1 MTLIFA
7 HRGASGQCPE
17 NTMIA
22 FKEAHKA
29 GADGIELDVQLTA
42 DGEVV
47 VIHDETIDR
56 TTNGKGFVQDYTL
69 NQIQTF
75 DASHTFKKWLK
86 KPRIP
91 TLIEVFD
98 WLSKNELLCNI
109 ELKNST
115 LSYPGL
121 EEKVI
126 SLIRQYK
133 YEYRV
138 IISSFNHYSLVYCHR
153 LAPDIETAPLYS
165 SSLYMPWVYAQSIHA
180 KAIHPKL
187 KVASNEIIQ
196 EAMESGIEVRPYTVN
211 RDRDMERLFTIGC
224 SAFITNFPDK
234 ACRIRERL
242 S

>member
-7 HRGASGQCPE
+7 HRGASGDCPE

-22 FKEAHKA
+22 FKEAHRA

-42 DGEVV
+42 DGEIV

-56 TTNGKGFVQDYTL
+56 TTNGKGFVQDFTTE
-69 NQIQTF
+69 QIQSF
-75 DASHTFKKWLK
+75 DASYIFKKWLK

-98 WLSKNELLCNI
+98 WLSRNELLCNI

-115 LSYPGL
+115 LPYPGL

-126 SLIRQYK
+126 SLIRK
-133 YEYRV
+133 YQFEYRV

-211 RDRDMERLFTIGC
+211 KDRDMERLFTVGC

-234 ACRIRERL
+234 ACRIRDRL